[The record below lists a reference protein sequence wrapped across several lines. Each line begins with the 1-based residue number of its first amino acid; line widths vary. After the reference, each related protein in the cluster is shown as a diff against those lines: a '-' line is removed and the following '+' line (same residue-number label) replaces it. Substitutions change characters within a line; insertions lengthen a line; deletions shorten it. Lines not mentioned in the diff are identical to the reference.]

1 VDVNSK
7 IWMCPFCLQ
16 RNPFPPHY
24 RDISAQNV
32 PAELMQEYTTV
43 EYGLPRG
50 ANIPPI
56 FFFVVDTCMV
66 EEDMKALR
74 EALTVTLS
82 LLPPKSFVGLITYGT
97 MVQVHELGFSE
108 VPKSY
113 VFRGSKDYSQQQIQ
127 EMLGLAPNAAARPGQ
142 GANPNAF
149 RFVLPL
155 EQCEFTLSQIFEQLQ
170 RDPWP
175 VDADKRPE
183 RATGVALSI
192 ALSLLE
198 TQFPNCAARAMLFCG
213 GPCTIGPGM
222 IVGSGLR
229 ESIRSHHEID
239 ADNAKYFRKASSYYD
254 TLAKRAAGN
263 GHIVDLLV
271 GCLDQ
276 VGLAEMKSLA
286 NSSGGNIV
294 MSESFAT
301 NMFKQSCQRIF
312 LKDARGNLQ
321 MAFNA
326 SMSIVTSRE
335 LKVCGLIGPAVSTSK
350 RGANV
355 SDTEIGIGGTCE
367 WRMAGLTPKTAHA
380 FYLEVC
386 ASGPASPGARG
397 LVQFITSYQ
406 HSSGQFRIR
415 VTTTA
420 RALVDGGSPDI
431 AAGFDQEAAAVLM
444 ARIAVFKSEV
454 DDSPNVLRWLDR
466 LLIGVCK
473 RFGDYR
479 REDPSSFRLSELFSL
494 YPQFM
499 FHMRRSQ
506 FLVVFNNSPD
516 ESAFYRHVMN
526 RAGTGDS
533 MTMVQPVL
541 TSYSLDQPPR
551 PVILDSSSLRPDAIL
566 LLDSYFHIVIWHGEH
581 IAQWRDAG
589 YAEKSD
595 FANFKALLEA
605 PILDAKEILGDRYP
619 IPMYVVC
626 DQRGSQSRFLIS
638 KLNPSQT
645 HVSAGGYG
653 APAGD
658 GQAIFTDDVSLQVFL
673 AHLQKLVTAPN

>member
-1 VDVNSK
+1 MDLNSK
-7 IWMCPFCLQ
+7 IWVCPFCLQ
-16 RNPFPPHY
+16 RNQFPPHY

-32 PAELMQEYTTV
+32 PAELMQEFTTI
-43 EYGLPRG
+43 EYALPRG
-50 ANIPPI
+50 ASIPPI
-56 FFFVVDTCMV
+56 FFFVVDTCLV

-74 EALTVTLS
+74 EALTVSLS
-82 LLPPKSFVGLITYGT
+82 LLPPKAMVGLITYGT
-97 MVQVHELGFSE
+97 MVQVHELGFSDI
-108 VPKSY
+108 PKSY
-113 VFRGSKDYSQQQIQ
+113 VFRGTKDYSQAQIQ
-127 EMLGLAPNAAARPGQ
+127 EMLGINPQAARPGQ

-183 RATGVALSI
+183 RASGVAVSI

-198 TQFPNCAARAMLFCG
+198 TQFPNCAARAMVFCG
-213 GPCTIGPGM
+213 GPCTVGPGM
-222 IVGSGLR
+222 VVGKELR
-229 ESIRSHHEID
+229 ESIRSHHEIE
-239 ADNAKYFRKASSYYD
+239 ADTVKYFKKASAYYEG
-254 TLAKRAAGN
+254 LAKRAAAN
-263 GHIVDLLV
+263 GHIVDLLA

-294 MSESFAT
+294 MSESFNT

-312 LKDARGNLQ
+312 LKDTRGNLQ

-326 SMSIVTSRE
+326 NLSVVTSRE
-335 LKVCGLIGPAVSTSK
+335 LKICGLIGPAVSGSK
-350 RGANV
+350 KGANV
-355 SDTEIGIGGTCE
+355 SDTEIGIGGTHE
-367 WRMAGLTPKTAHA
+367 WRMAGLTPKTTHA
-380 FYLEVC
+380 IYFEIC

-397 LVQFITSYQ
+397 LVQFITHFQ
-406 HSSGQFRIR
+406 HSSGQYRIR

-420 RALVDGGSPDI
+420 RALVDGASPDI
-431 AAGFDQEAAAVLM
+431 AASFDQEAAAVLM
-444 ARIAVFKSEV
+444 ARIAVFKSEI

-466 LLIGVCK
+466 LLIGLCK

-479 REDPSSFRLSELFSL
+479 REDPGSFRLSELFSL

-499 FHMRRSQ
+499 FHLRRSQ

-526 RAGTGDS
+526 RATTADT
-533 MTMVQPVL
+533 MTMIQPTL

-551 PVILDSSSLRPDAIL
+551 PVILDSSSVRPDAIL

-581 IAQWRDAG
+581 IAQWRDNG
-589 YAEKSD
+589 YAEKPE

-605 PILDAKEILGDRYP
+605 PVLDAKEIFADRYP

-626 DQRGSQSRFLIS
+626 DQRGSQARFLIS
-638 KLNPSQT
+638 KLNPSTT
-645 HVSAGGYG
+645 HVSGGAYG
-653 APAGD
+653 APAD
-658 GQAIFTDDVSLQVFL
+658 GQPIFTDDVSLQVFL
-673 AHLQKLVTAPN
+673 GHLQKLATAAN